1 MGESLGGALVTR
13 LARECD
19 PRALI
24 LQSTF
29 SSLRDLAD
37 VHYPQHASLVSPT
50 MLDSVS
56 NIGKF
61 EGWLFQS
68 HGENDETIPLSLGQK
83 LFRAAN
89 EPKEFMSI
97 SDSDHNSW
105 MTKEY
110 FERLDEFIN
119 KVCSQRE

>member
-1 MGESLGGALVTR
+1 
-13 LARECD
+13 
-19 PRALI
+19 
-24 LQSTF
+24 
-29 SSLRDLAD
+29 
-37 VHYPQHASLVSPT
+37 

-110 FERLDEFIN
+110 FERLDKFIN